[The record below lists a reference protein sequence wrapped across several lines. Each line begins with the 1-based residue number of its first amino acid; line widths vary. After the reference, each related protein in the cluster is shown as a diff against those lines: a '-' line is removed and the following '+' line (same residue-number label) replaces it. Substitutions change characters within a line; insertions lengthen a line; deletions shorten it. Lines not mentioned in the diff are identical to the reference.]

1 MPETVFVKLKQRGL
15 IKISGD
21 DRHSF
26 LQGLISNDIKLL
38 ETQASIYT
46 CLLTPNGKFLF
57 DFFVLQDEPHLILD
71 CEGGTRTEDLA
82 NRLRMYKLRSKVD
95 IEIISEHDI
104 YAILYASNTPTNS
117 YPDPRHPDMGGRSL
131 IKPENMT
138 EAEFDVWDEHRI
150 HLNIPDGSRDM
161 EVEKSTL
168 MECGIDRL
176 HGISWDKGCY
186 MGQELTA
193 RMNYR
198 GLVKKSL
205 HAIEFPSGECPPPF
219 SPLTSNDKN
228 IGEMRSSCGA
238 IGIALLRHEYLDD
251 PSGLP
256 FTLLKKSKTV

>member
-95 IEIISEHDI
+95 IEILPDMAI
-104 YAILYASNTPTNS
+104 YAILHANDAPSNS
-117 YPDPRHPDMGGRSL
+117 YPDPRHVQMGYRSL
-131 IKPENMT
+131 VKPETMS
-138 EAEFDVWDEHRI
+138 EADFDIWDQHRI
-150 HLNIPDGSRDM
+150 RLNIPDGSRDM
-161 EVEKSTL
+161 EPEKSTL

-176 HGISWDKGCY
+176 HGISWNKGCY

-205 HAIEFPSGECPPPF
+205 HAVEFTSGACPPPF
-219 SPLTSNDKN
+219 SPLTHNDKN
-228 IGEMRSSCGA
+228 IGEMRSSNGA
-238 IGIALLRHEYLDD
+238 TGLALLRHEYLEGSSD
-251 PSGLP
+251 LP
-256 FTLLKKSKTV
+256 FTLLSS